1 MQVYNK
7 IFVFQ
12 RNTVSR
18 WVKRFEE
25 EGSLQCRVRSGR
37 PPLINPTQRRAMV
50 EEYEINGFIPTKIFA
65 DQFDTSV
72 RTVRRALHAEG
83 LHHRKPAKKP
93 FLTQK
98 HKEERLRF
106 AREYLD
112 FNWDTTIFTDEKT
125 FKSCQKGRLH
135 LWRKDNTRWSEQNI
149 IPNTES
155 GRISVNMW
163 GWISAQGPGELEF
176 IPTRANSSNYV
187 SVLNDIMLPTVRNV
201 YPIGEC
207 SELNFV
213 QDNCP
218 IHRASIVKEWFSK
231 HSDIKVIPW
240 PARSPDLNPIEN
252 IWGLMVQ
259 RWEARD
265 ERCPEQ
271 LKFHCTQLW
280 ENLRGTDI
288 CANIVA
294 SMRRR
299 LLSCIENNG
308 GHTKY

>member
-1 MQVYNK
+1 M
-7 IFVFQ
+7 
-12 RNTVSR
+12 R
-18 WVKRFEE
+18 RFEE
-25 EGSLQCRVRSGR
+25 EGSLKSRERSGR
-37 PPLINPTQRRAMV
+37 PPLISLPQRRYMV
-50 EEYEINGFIPTKIFA
+50 AEYETYGFIPTRRFA
-65 DQFDTSV
+65 DEFGTSA
-72 RTVRRALHAEG
+72 RTVRRTLHAEG
-83 LHHRKPAKKP
+83 LHHRTPAKKP
-93 FLTQK
+93 FLTQR

-112 FNWDTTIFTDEKT
+112 FDWETTIFSDEKS

-135 LWRKDNTRWSEQNI
+135 LWRKNNTRWSESNI

-155 GRISVNMW
+155 GRICVNMW
-163 GWISAQGPGELEF
+163 GWISAQGPGELSF
-176 IPTRANSSNYV
+176 IPTRANSVNYV
-187 SVLNDIMLPTVRNV
+187 EVLNDVMLPTVRNV
-201 YPIGEC
+201 YPAEDV
-207 SELNFV
+207 SEISFV

-218 IHRASIVKEWFSK
+218 IHRASVVREWFSN
-231 HSDIKVIPW
+231 HPEIKVIPW

-265 ERCPEQ
+265 ERCTEQ
-271 LKFHCTQLW
+271 LKSHCMELW
-280 ENLRGTDI
+280 DSLRGTNI

-299 LLSCIENNG
+299 LISCIEANG